1 MAKEIT
7 SYRFDNETLFK
18 LEELTNYYK
27 KNDKKTNKSKVL
39 SSIIADSYDNINS
52 IQKNDFSNNELE
64 KTNREII
71 ELEYTIIKLLTT
83 NLKEVDDIEEIKR
96 IINAKSR
103 FQKYVED
110 KLGEK

>member
-18 LEELTNYYK
+18 LEELTNYNK
-27 KNDKKTNKSKVL
+27 KKDKNTNKSKVL
-39 SSIIADSYDNINS
+39 SSIIADAYDNINS

>member
-27 KNDKKTNKSKVL
+27 KNDKKTNKSKAL
-39 SSIIADSYDNINS
+39 SSIIADAYDNINS

>member
-1 MAKEIT
+1 M
-7 SYRFDNETLFK
+7 
-18 LEELTNYYK
+18 
-27 KNDKKTNKSKVL
+27 
-39 SSIIADSYDNINS
+39 SSIIADAYDNINS

>member
-1 MAKEIT
+1 M
-7 SYRFDNETLFK
+7 
-18 LEELTNYYK
+18 
-27 KNDKKTNKSKVL
+27 L
-39 SSIIADSYDNINS
+39 SSIIADAYDNINS

>member
-39 SSIIADSYDNINS
+39 SSIIADAYDNINS
-52 IQKNDFSNNELE
+52 IQK
-64 KTNREII
+64 K
-71 ELEYTIIKLLTT
+71 
-83 NLKEVDDIEEIKR
+83 
-96 IINAKSR
+96 
-103 FQKYVED
+103 
-110 KLGEK
+110 

>member
-27 KNDKKTNKSKVL
+27 KKDKKTNKSKVL
-39 SSIIADSYDNINS
+39 SSIIADAYDNINS

>member
-1 MAKEIT
+1 M
-7 SYRFDNETLFK
+7 
-18 LEELTNYYK
+18 
-27 KNDKKTNKSKVL
+27 
-39 SSIIADSYDNINS
+39 
-52 IQKNDFSNNELE
+52 E

>member
-1 MAKEIT
+1 M
-7 SYRFDNETLFK
+7 
-18 LEELTNYYK
+18 
-27 KNDKKTNKSKVL
+27 L
-39 SSIIADSYDNINS
+39 SSIIADAYDNINS

-71 ELEYTIIKLLTT
+71 DLEYTIIKLLTT

>member
-1 MAKEIT
+1 M
-7 SYRFDNETLFK
+7 
-18 LEELTNYYK
+18 
-27 KNDKKTNKSKVL
+27 L
-39 SSIIADSYDNINS
+39 SSIIADAYDNINS

-110 KLGEK
+110 KLDEK

>member
-27 KNDKKTNKSKVL
+27 KKDKKTNKSKVL
-39 SSIIADSYDNINS
+39 SNIIADAYDNINS

>member
-27 KNDKKTNKSKVL
+27 KKDKKTNKSKVL
-39 SSIIADSYDNINS
+39 SSIIADAYDNINS

-71 ELEYTIIKLLTT
+71 ELEYTIIKLLTA
-83 NLKEVDDIEEIKR
+83 KR
-96 IINAKSR
+96 KR
-103 FQKYVED
+103 KYVEQYYGNISGNPLSGPD
-110 KLGEK
+110 AEVLLETW